1 MLAQQANSIL
11 QVAHAEI
18 ERKFLVASLSDIWE
32 SGIEPHTVSGTAIT
46 QGYLVFRHRR
56 TLRIRITSDQAFL
69 TFKGPREGAT
79 RIELEEPVSLELG
92 LHLLSLAE
100 PHTVSKIRYPVVAD
114 DRIWVVDRFL
124 DRNDGL
130 LVAEIELKT
139 EQEPL
144 SIPSWCGPE
153 VTNDERYY
161 NENLAQFPYTE
172 WT

>member
-1 MLAQQANSIL
+1 MLRVAN
-11 QVAHAEI
+11 AEI
-18 ERKFLVASLSDIWE
+18 ERKFLVAALSDIWE
-32 SGIEPHTVSGTAIT
+32 SGIEPHTVPGTAMT
-46 QGYLVFRHRR
+46 QGYLVYRNHR

-79 RIELEEPVSLELG
+79 RIELEESVSLEMG
-92 LHLLSLAE
+92 LHLLNLSE

-114 DRIWVVDRFL
+114 GGIWAVDRFL

-139 EQEPL
+139 ERAPV

-153 VTNDERYY
+153 VTDDERYY
-161 NENLAQFPYTE
+161 NENLARNPYTE